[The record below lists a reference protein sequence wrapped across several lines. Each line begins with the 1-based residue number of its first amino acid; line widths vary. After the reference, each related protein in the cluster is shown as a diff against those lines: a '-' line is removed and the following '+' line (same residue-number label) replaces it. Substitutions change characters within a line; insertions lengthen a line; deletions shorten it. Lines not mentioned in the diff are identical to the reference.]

1 MGMMMSKKTESR
13 HNVHRYIRGSRH
25 EGWRAQSAQGN
36 GFWRQFSF
44 GIPTWL
50 WPLLICLVWIIQLA
64 AH

>member
-1 MGMMMSKKTESR
+1 MTMRKFTETG
-13 HNVHRYIRGSRH
+13 RYVRRNG
-25 EGWRAQSAQGN
+25 GTDWRERPEQEQ

-50 WPLLICLVWIIQLA
+50 WPLLICLVWLIQLA